1 MPSDI
6 LTANLVK
13 IVGSLSDHE
22 TICSLLEQERVISR
36 DNSERILSKV
46 TSAGKTREL
55 LDIIG
60 SRFRRGFP
68 LLCYGLAHTHQD
80 YLLRLLDPTGLVL
93 KSVRGLPKLAQLETT
108 FGDVLDCLN
117 NEEHHSDGCAICFDA
132 PATVV
137 FLPCRHLVT
146 CRSCAEQLTICS
158 HCRGTIE
165 SKLDVFIA

>member
-1 MPSDI
+1 MPINI

-13 IVGSLSDHE
+13 LVGSLSDHE
-22 TICSLLEQERVISR
+22 VLCSLLEQERVISR

-80 YLLRLLDPTGLVL
+80 YLLKLLDPTGSVL
-93 KSVRGLPKLAQLETT
+93 KSVRGLPELETT
-108 FGDVLDCLN
+108 FGDVLDYLN

-137 FLPCRHLVT
+137 FLPCRHLVS
-146 CRSCAEQLTICS
+146 CRKCAEQLSICS
-158 HCRGTIE
+158 HCRGPIE
-165 SKLDVFIA
+165 SKMDVFIG

>member
-1 MPSDI
+1 MPINI

-13 IVGSLSDHE
+13 LVGSLSDHE
-22 TICSLLEQERVISR
+22 VLCSLLEQERVISR

-60 SRFRRGFP
+60 SRFQRGFP

-80 YLLRLLDPTGLVL
+80 YLLKLLDPTGSVL
-93 KSVRGLPKLAQLETT
+93 KSVYGLPVLETT

-137 FLPCRHLVT
+137 FLPCRHLVA
-146 CRSCAEQLTICS
+146 CKQCAEQLSICS
-158 HCRGTIE
+158 HCRGPIE
-165 SKLDVFIA
+165 SKMDVFIG